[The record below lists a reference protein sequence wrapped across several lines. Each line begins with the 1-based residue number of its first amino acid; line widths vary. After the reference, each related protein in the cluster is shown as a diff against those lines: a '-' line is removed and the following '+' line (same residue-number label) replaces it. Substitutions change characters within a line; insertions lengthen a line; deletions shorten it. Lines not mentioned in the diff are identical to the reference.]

1 MLFGALFIFHFDA
14 SHASERHSPNTSVAG
29 SLGDNCAVSP
39 ISDSLF
45 RVQRLTER
53 QNMQLLIQL
62 RWIAVVGQV
71 VTISLVHYGFQIAL
85 PLLPMA
91 LVLVALVA
99 TNLAYIYWS
108 QGLHRPVT
116 SRSVFYALLADVLA
130 LTIQLYLSGGAS
142 NPFIYLYLL
151 QGILSAVLLQSHY
164 TWVVVAASFVGVTGL
179 TLFHQPL
186 HVEYA
191 TQEGLPSLYVV
202 GVLISFALTS
212 ILTIVFL
219 TRIVENTRRRD
230 KRISNMRQRASEE
243 EHILRLGLLATGA
256 AHELGTPMATMSVI
270 LGDWQHMRQLMQDE
284 DLREDLQE
292 MQRQLLRCKSIVSG
306 VLLSA
311 GETRAEGTE
320 STTFVNFVEGVVG
333 HWKSHNNLQHF
344 ALHNESVAD
353 FAMLSDTALQQMLC
367 NLLDNALEASPAW
380 VELNLSS
387 DKEQVR
393 IQVRDRGP
401 GFEAAVL
408 QQLGQR
414 HVSTKQ
420 ERPGR
425 GLGLFLVTNVARAL
439 GGQVQASNLPT
450 HKGGGAMVEVRLP
463 QSALAI

>member
-1 MLFGALFIFHFDA
+1 M
-14 SHASERHSPNTSVAG
+14 SKN
-29 SLGDNCAVSP
+29 
-39 ISDSLF
+39 SDSLF

-71 VTISLVHYGFQIAL
+71 VTISLVHYGFHITL

-108 QGLHRPVT
+108 QGLRRPVT
-116 SRSVFYALLADVLA
+116 SRSLFYALLADVLA

-151 QGILSAVLLQSHY
+151 QGILSAVLLRPYY
-164 TWVVVAASFVGVTGL
+164 TWCVVAASFVGVIGL

-186 HVEYA
+186 HVQFES
-191 TQEGLPSLYVV
+191 QEGLPSLYVV
-202 GVLISFALTS
+202 GVLISFVLTS

-219 TRIVENTRRRD
+219 TRIVDNLRRRD
-230 KRISNMRQRASEE
+230 TRISDMRQRASEE
-243 EHILRLGLLATGA
+243 EHIVRLGLLATGA

-270 LGDWQHMRQLMQDE
+270 LGDWQHMRALMQDQ

-311 GETRAEGTE
+311 GETRAEGAE
-320 STTFVNFVEGVVG
+320 STTFVSFVQGIVS
-333 HWKSHNNLQHF
+333 HWQSHNSLAHF
-344 ALHNESVAD
+344 ALNNRGVAD
-353 FAMLSDTALQQMLC
+353 FAMLSDTALQQMIC
-367 NLLDNALEASPAW
+367 NLLDNALEASPDW
-380 VELNLSS
+380 VELSMDS
-387 DKEQVR
+387 DRQQVLL
-393 IQVRDRGP
+393 QVRDHGP
-401 GFEAAVL
+401 GFDAAVL
-408 QQLGQR
+408 QQLGQC

-425 GLGLFLVTNVARAL
+425 GLGLFLVMNVARAL
-439 GGQVQASNLPT
+439 GGQVQARNLPA
-450 HKGGGAMVEVRLP
+450 HEGGGALVEVRLP
-463 QSALAI
+463 QSAMAI

>member
-1 MLFGALFIFHFDA
+1 M
-14 SHASERHSPNTSVAG
+14 N
-29 SLGDNCAVSP
+29 P

-45 RVQRLTER
+45 RVQRLTQR

-62 RWIAVVGQV
+62 RWIAVIGQV
-71 VTISLVHYGFQIAL
+71 ITISLVHYGFHITL

-91 LVLVALVA
+91 LVLAALVA

-164 TWVVVAASFVGVTGL
+164 TWAVVAASFVGMTGL
-179 TLFHQPL
+179 TIFHQPL
-186 HVEYA
+186 HVQFSS
-191 TQEGLPSLYVV
+191 QEGLPSLYIV

-219 TRIVENTRRRD
+219 TRVVENMRRRD
-230 KRISNMRQRASEE
+230 SRISNMRQRASEE

-270 LGDWQHMRQLMQDE
+270 LGDWQHMPALMKDE

-311 GETRAEGTE
+311 GETRAEGTK
-320 STTFVNFVEGVVG
+320 STTFVNFVEGVVS
-333 HWKSHNNLQHF
+333 HWQSHNSLQHF
-344 ALHNESVAD
+344 ALRNEGVTN
-353 FAMLSDTALQQMLC
+353 FAMLSDTALQQMIC
-367 NLLDNALEASPAW
+367 NLLDNALEASPDW
-380 VELNLSS
+380 VELSLSN
-387 DKEQVR
+387 DQDQVR
-393 IQVRDRGP
+393 IQVRDHGA
-401 GFEAAVL
+401 GFDGAVL
-408 QQLGQR
+408 SQLGQC
-414 HVSTKQ
+414 HISTKQ

-439 GGQVQASNLPT
+439 GGRVQVTNLPL
-450 HKGGGAMVEVRLP
+450 HQGGGALVEVCLP

>member
-1 MLFGALFIFHFDA
+1 M
-14 SHASERHSPNTSVAG
+14 SKN
-29 SLGDNCAVSP
+29 
-39 ISDSLF
+39 SDSLF

-62 RWIAVVGQV
+62 RWIAVIGQV
-71 VTISLVHYGFQIAL
+71 VTISLVHYGFHITL

-151 QGILSAVLLQSHY
+151 QGILSAVLLRPYY
-164 TWVVVAASFVGVTGL
+164 TWCVVAASFVGVIGL
-179 TLFHQPL
+179 ILFHLPL
-186 HVEYA
+186 HVQFES
-191 TQEGLPSLYVV
+191 QEGLPSLYVV

-219 TRIVENTRRRD
+219 TRIVDNLRRRD
-230 KRISNMRQRASEE
+230 TRISDMRQRASEE
-243 EHILRLGLLATGA
+243 EHIVRLGLLATGA

-270 LGDWQHMRQLMQDE
+270 LGDWQHMRALMQDQ

-311 GETRAEGTE
+311 GETRAEGAET
-320 STTFVNFVEGVVG
+320 TTFVSFVQGIVG
-333 HWKSHNNLQHF
+333 HWQGHNSLAHF
-344 ALHNESVAD
+344 ALHDRGVTD
-353 FAMLSDTALQQMLC
+353 FAMLSDTALQQMIC
-367 NLLDNALEASPAW
+367 NLLDNALEASPDW
-380 VELNLSS
+380 VELSMDS
-387 DKEQVR
+387 DQQQVLL
-393 IQVRDRGP
+393 QVRDHGP
-401 GFEAAVL
+401 GFDAAVL
-408 QQLGQR
+408 QQLGQC

-425 GLGLFLVTNVARAL
+425 GLGLFLVMNVARAL
-439 GGQVQASNLPT
+439 GGQVQARNLPP
-450 HKGGGAMVEVRLP
+450 HEGGGALVEVRLP
-463 QSALAI
+463 QSAMAI

>member
-1 MLFGALFIFHFDA
+1 M
-14 SHASERHSPNTSVAG
+14 SKS
-29 SLGDNCAVSP
+29 
-39 ISDSLF
+39 SDSLF

-71 VTISLVHYGFQIAL
+71 VTISLVHYGFNITL

-116 SRSVFYALLADVLA
+116 TRSVFYALLADVLA

-151 QGILSAVLLQSHY
+151 QGILSAVLLRPHY
-164 TWVVVAASFVGVTGL
+164 TWCVVAASFVGVIGL
-179 TLFHQPL
+179 TMFHQPL
-186 HVEYA
+186 HVQFA
-191 TQEGLPSLYVV
+191 SQEGLPSLYVI
-202 GVLISFALTS
+202 GVLLSFGLTS

-219 TRIVENTRRRD
+219 TRIVDNMRRRD
-230 KRISNMRQRASEE
+230 TRISDMRQRASEE
-243 EHILRLGLLATGA
+243 EHIVRLGLLATGA

-270 LGDWQHMRQLMQDE
+270 LGDWQHMQALMQDQ

-311 GETRAEGTE
+311 GETRAEGAE
-320 STTFVNFVEGVVG
+320 STTFVSFVQGIVSHWQTHNTVG
-333 HWKSHNNLQHF
+333 HF
-344 ALHNESVAD
+344 ALRNQGAAD
-353 FAMLSDTALQQMLC
+353 FAMLSDTALQQMIF
-367 NLLDNALEASPAW
+367 NLLDNALEASPDW
-380 VELNLSS
+380 VEMNIASR
-387 DKEQVR
+387 EQQVVL
-393 IQVRDRGP
+393 QVRDHGP
-401 GFEAAVL
+401 GFDAAVL
-408 QQLGQR
+408 QQLGQC

-425 GLGLFLVTNVARAL
+425 GLGLFLVMNVARSL
-439 GGQVQASNLPT
+439 GGSVQARNQPARD
-450 HKGGGAMVEVRLP
+450 GGGALVEVRLP

>member
-1 MLFGALFIFHFDA
+1 
-14 SHASERHSPNTSVAG
+14 
-29 SLGDNCAVSP
+29 
-39 ISDSLF
+39 
-45 RVQRLTER
+45 
-53 QNMQLLIQL
+53 MQLLIQL

-71 VTISLVHYGFQIAL
+71 ITISLVHYGFHITL

-116 SRSVFYALLADVLA
+116 LRSVFYALLADVLA

-179 TLFHQPL
+179 TIFNQPL
-186 HVEYA
+186 HVQFA

-219 TRIVENTRRRD
+219 TRIVDNMRRRD
-230 KRISNMRQRASEE
+230 SRISNMRQRASEE
-243 EHILRLGLLATGA
+243 EHIVRLGLLATGA

-270 LGDWQHMRQLMQDE
+270 LGDWQHMPALMQDP

-320 STTFVNFVEGVVG
+320 STTFVSFVEGVVS
-333 HWKSHNNLQHF
+333 HWQSHNSLQHF
-344 ALHNESVAD
+344 ALRNEGAAD
-353 FAMLSDTALQQMLC
+353 FAMLSDTALQQMIC
-367 NLLDNALEASPAW
+367 NLLDNALEASPSW
-380 VELNLSS
+380 VELSLSS
-387 DKEQVR
+387 DKEQVH
-393 IQVRDRGP
+393 IQVRDHGP
-401 GFEAAVL
+401 GFDASVL
-408 QQLGQR
+408 QQLGQC

-439 GGQVQASNLPT
+439 GGRVQASNLPAQQ
-450 HKGGGAMVEVRLP
+450 GGGALVEIRLP

>member
-1 MLFGALFIFHFDA
+1 
-14 SHASERHSPNTSVAG
+14 
-29 SLGDNCAVSP
+29 
-39 ISDSLF
+39 
-45 RVQRLTER
+45 
-53 QNMQLLIQL
+53 MQLLIQL

-71 VTISLVHYGFQIAL
+71 ITISLVHYGFHITL

-108 QGLHRPVT
+108 QGLRRTVT

-164 TWVVVAASFVGVTGL
+164 TWMVVATSFVGVTGL

-186 HVEYA
+186 HVKFA

-219 TRIVENTRRRD
+219 TRIVDNMRRRD
-230 KRISNMRQRASEE
+230 SRISNMRQRASEE

-270 LGDWQHMRQLMQDE
+270 LGDWQHMRQLMQDD

-320 STTFVNFVEGVVG
+320 STSFVNFVEGVVS
-333 HWKSHNNLQHF
+333 HWQSHNHLQHF
-344 ALHNESVAD
+344 ALRNESVVD
-353 FAMLSDTALQQMLC
+353 FAMLSDTALQQMIC
-367 NLLDNALEASPAW
+367 NLLDNALEASPGW
-380 VELNLSS
+380 VELSLSS
-387 DKEQVR
+387 DKDQVR
-393 IQVRDRGP
+393 IQVRDHGP
-401 GFEAAVL
+401 GFDAAVL
-408 QQLGQR
+408 QQLGQC

-425 GLGLFLVTNVARAL
+425 GLGLFLVTNVVRAL
-439 GGQVQASNLPT
+439 GGRVQASNLPA
-450 HKGGGAMVEVRLP
+450 HQGGGALVEVSLP

>member
-1 MLFGALFIFHFDA
+1 M
-14 SHASERHSPNTSVAG
+14 AG
-29 SLGDNCAVSP
+29 MLGDNCAVSQ

-151 QGILSAVLLQSHY
+151 QGILSAVLLPAHY
-164 TWVVVAASFVGVTGL
+164 TWCVVAASFVGVLGL

-186 HVEYA
+186 HVQFVS
-191 TQEGLPSLYVV
+191 QEGLPSLYVV

-243 EHILRLGLLATGA
+243 EHIVRLGLLATGA

-270 LGDWQHMRQLMQDE
+270 LGDWQHMPALMQDE

-320 STTFVNFVEGVVG
+320 STTFASFVQGVVS
-333 HWKSHNNLQHF
+333 HWQTHNSLQHF
-344 ALHNESVAD
+344 ALHQQGVKD
-353 FAMLSDTALQQMLC
+353 FAMLSDTALQQMIC
-367 NLLDNALEASPAW
+367 NLLDNALEASPDW
-380 VELNLSS
+380 VELTLSS
-387 DKEQVR
+387 DHDQIR
-393 IQVRDRGP
+393 IQVRDHGP
-401 GFEAAVL
+401 GFDAAVL
-408 QQLGQR
+408 QQLGQC

-439 GGQVQASNLPT
+439 GGRVHAGNLPAQQ
-450 HKGGGAMVEVRLP
+450 GGGALVEVSLP

>member
-1 MLFGALFIFHFDA
+1 M
-14 SHASERHSPNTSVAG
+14 N
-29 SLGDNCAVSP
+29 P

-45 RVQRLTER
+45 RVQRLTQR

-62 RWIAVVGQV
+62 RWIAVIGQV
-71 VTISLVHYGFQIAL
+71 VTISLVHYGFKITL

-91 LVLVALVA
+91 LVLAALVA

-164 TWVVVAASFVGVTGL
+164 TWAVVAASFVGITGL

-186 HVEYA
+186 HVQFA
-191 TQEGLPSLYVV
+191 SHEGLPSLYIV

-219 TRIVENTRRRD
+219 TRVVENMRRRD
-230 KRISNMRQRASEE
+230 SRISNMRQRASEE

-270 LGDWQHMRQLMQDE
+270 LGDWQHMPALMKDE

-311 GETRAEGTE
+311 GETRAEGTK
-320 STTFVNFVEGVVG
+320 STTFVSFVEGVVS
-333 HWKSHNNLQHF
+333 HWQSHNSLQHF
-344 ALHNESVAD
+344 ALRNEGVTN
-353 FAMLSDTALQQMLC
+353 FAMLSDTALQQMIC
-367 NLLDNALEASPAW
+367 NLLDNALEASADW
-380 VELNLSS
+380 VELSLSN
-387 DKEQVR
+387 DQDQVR
-393 IQVRDRGP
+393 IQVRDHGA
-401 GFEAAVL
+401 GFDAAVL
-408 QQLGQR
+408 SQLGQC
-414 HVSTKQ
+414 HISTKQ

-439 GGQVQASNLPT
+439 GGRVQVTNLPL
-450 HKGGGAMVEVRLP
+450 HQGGGALVEVCLP